1 MSIIAKALDMAM
13 KAGCSAARVGYGEG
27 VQSNYTVHNDCLE
40 KIEQAAGRSLEL
52 QLFMEGRYG
61 SFSTNRLDEKDL
73 QTFISQ
79 AVAQTRLLAPEPE
92 RTLPLPERCYHGQT
106 DLRQFDVQ
114 VAEMSP
120 EAQKALTFQCAR
132 EVVGQDPRII
142 AVETAFSASTS
153 TYYIMDS
160 QGFCAENRQSQC
172 SLSAEVSLKDKD
184 EARPSAWWYE
194 ASLFLKDLS
203 TKHCGHTALARALA
217 KLGPKKLPSGRYP
230 IVVESS
236 VTAQLLSPLLAA
248 MSGSAIQQN
257 NSFLLHKLGQ
267 SVGSSLLQVVDRPH
281 LCGAI
286 GARMFDSEG
295 VATQEQKIFADGR
308 LSTYFIDTYNSNKLG
323 MPPTIGGPSLLEWE
337 GGKGLLPTLL
347 QSLGKGILITGF
359 NGGNCNGA
367 TGDFSYGIE
376 GFEIENGKQGA
387 PISEMLISGN
397 MLELWQRLCLVGND
411 ARQCS
416 SWRIPSLGF
425 ELVDCSGF

>member
-1 MSIIAKALDMAM
+1 MSIIAKALDLAM

-52 QLFMEGRYG
+52 QLFMDGRYG
-61 SFSTNRLDEKDL
+61 SFSTNRLEEKDL

-79 AVAQTRLLAPEPE
+79 AVAQTRLLAPEPA
-92 RTLPLPERCYHGQT
+92 RTLPSPERCYRGQT
-106 DLRQFDVQ
+106 DLRQYD
-114 VAEMSP
+114 AELAAMPP
-120 EAQKALTFQCAR
+120 EAQKALAFACAN
-132 EVVGQDPRII
+132 EVLGQHPQII
-142 AVETAFSASTS
+142 AVETSFGASTS
-153 TYYIMDS
+153 SYYMMDS
-160 QGFCAENRQSQC
+160 QGFYGETRQSQC

-194 ASLFLKDLS
+194 ASLFLKDLAPE
-203 TKHCGHTALARALA
+203 HCGHTALTRALA

-230 IVVESS
+230 IVVEAS
-236 VTAQLLSPLLAA
+236 VASQLLSPLLAA
-248 MSGSAIQQN
+248 MSGSAIQQK
-257 NSFLLHKLGQ
+257 NSFLLDKLGQ
-267 SVGSSLLQVVDRPH
+267 PVGTPLLRVLDRPH
-281 LCGAI
+281 LCGAM
-286 GARMFDSEG
+286 GARLFDSEG
-295 VATQEQKIFADGR
+295 VATREQKIFENGR
-308 LSTYFIDTYNSNKLG
+308 LNTYFIDTYNANKLG
-323 MPPTIGGPSLLEWE
+323 MTPTIGGPSLLEWE
-337 GGKGLLPTLL
+337 GGEGQLPALL

-397 MLELWQRLCLVGND
+397 MLELWQRLCLVGQD
-411 ARQCS
+411 ARLCS

-425 ELVDCSGF
+425 ELMDCSGF